1 MNDAKKIFNKG
12 LNFYKNKN
20 LEAAIDT
27 WSSITRGDDK
37 EAYALSRFNL
47 GNLYQETNE
56 KDEAIKAWSSITRED
71 DKEAYAWSRFNLGN
85 LYKETNDK
93 DEAIK
98 AWSSITREDDKEA
111 YAMSRFNLGA
121 LYKNNNE
128 NKKAIETWS
137 SITRED
143 DKEAYARSRFNLG
156 NLYKETNEKDE
167 AIKAWSSI
175 TREDDKQIFARS
187 RFYLGK
193 LYKET
198 NKKDEAIK
206 AWSSIT
212 REDDKKIF
220 ARSRFYLGK
229 LNKETNK
236 KDEAIKAWSSITR
249 KDDKEAYAVSRF
261 YLGDL
266 YKNNNENKKAIETW
280 SSITRKDDKE
290 AYAMSLFYLGDL
302 YKNNNENKKAIET
315 WSSITRKDDK
325 KAYAVSRFYLGNL
338 YKETNEKD
346 EAIRAWKNI
355 NCDDYQEAY
364 IRAQFYL
371 GKLYQENKK
380 YKKAKKCY
388 KNVIKLGN
396 SAFIYQAN
404 ILLRVLEIS
413 SSNNKK
419 NLKDL
424 FEKIDSILQNLFV
437 YPNRGLAD
445 CSEVAH
451 YTRAS
456 TALLLLERDK
466 EKVSHFRL
474 NSIRG
479 VNDPKE
485 GVLLSEY
492 LNLDNLSEQREFI
505 SFISCFTFNHDSL
518 NQFRLYGKE
527 NNREA
532 SGVSL
537 VFYVNKFFSS
547 EYLDRFSSFLTLNKN
562 LEARNDIPEEN
573 KLLLYRCIY
582 IDPKSNYLSIAK
594 RSKITFFRQYK
605 DGRNEWKK
613 YKIAL
618 KNIEDKV
625 REEFESIKE
634 TVKEIDA
641 SDDIVKGLLH
651 DILMPLQ
658 YLVKHYAFEEEQE
671 CRMVSI
677 RSLTKDQRINVD
689 EQFNSMYIEYPISV
703 RDAVEKV
710 YLSIGARDK
719 EHFFIRKLG
728 DHRKVVLSENPFRQK

>member
-1 MNDAKKIFNKG
+1 MNDAKKVFDEG

-20 LEAAIDT
+20 LEAAI
-27 WSSITRGDDK
+27 
-37 EAYALSRFNL
+37 
-47 GNLYQETNE
+47 
-56 KDEAIKAWSSITRED
+56 KAWSSITRED
-71 DKEAYAWSRFNLGN
+71 DKKVYAVSRFNLG
-85 LYKETNDK
+85 
-93 DEAIK
+93 
-98 AWSSITREDDKEA
+98 S
-111 YAMSRFNLGA
+111 
-121 LYKNNNE
+121 
-128 NKKAIETWS
+128 
-137 SITRED
+137 
-143 DKEAYARSRFNLG
+143 
-156 NLYKETNEKDE
+156 
-167 AIKAWSSI
+167 
-175 TREDDKQIFARS
+175 
-187 RFYLGK
+187 

-212 REDDKKIF
+212 REDDKKVY
-220 ARSRFYLGK
+220 AMSRFNLGD
-229 LNKETNK
+229 LYEETNK

-249 KDDKEAYAVSRF
+249 EDDKEAYAKSRF
-261 YLGDL
+261 NLGNL
-266 YKNNNENKKAIETW
+266 YKNNNEDKKAIATW
-280 SSITRKDDKE
+280 SSINLDDDNRIYTK
-290 AYAMSLFYLGDL
+290 S
-302 YKNNNENKKAIET
+302 
-315 WSSITRKDDK
+315 
-325 KAYAVSRFYLGNL
+325 
-338 YKETNEKD
+338 
-346 EAIRAWKNI
+346 
-355 NCDDYQEAY
+355 
-364 IRAQFYL
+364 QFFL
-371 GKLYQENKK
+371 GKLYQENKEDK
-380 YKKAKKCY
+380 EAKECY

-413 SSNNKK
+413 SSNNQEE
-419 NLKDL
+419 LKDL

-437 YPNRGLAD
+437 YPNSGLAD

-466 EKVSHFRL
+466 EKVSYFRL

-485 GVLLSEY
+485 GMVLYEY
-492 LNLDNLSEQREFI
+492 LNLDNLSGQREFI

-537 VFYVNKFFSS
+537 VFNVNKFFSS

-671 CRMVSI
+671 CRMVNI
-677 RSLTKDQRINVD
+677 RSLTKDPRINVD

-728 DHRKVVLSENPFRQK
+728 DHSKVVLSENPFRQK

>member
-1 MNDAKKIFNKG
+1 MNNAKKVFDEG
-12 LNFYKNKN
+12 FNFYNNNN
-20 LEAAIDT
+20 LEAAIKA

-37 EAYALSRFNL
+37 KVYAVSRFNL

-71 DKEAYAWSRFNLGN
+71 DKKVYAMSRFNLGN
-85 LYKETNDK
+85 LYKETNKK

-111 YAMSRFNLGA
+111 YAMSRFNLGN
-121 LYKNNNE
+121 LYKETNE
-128 NKKAIETWS
+128 KDGAIRAWLN
-137 SITRED
+137 ITRED
-143 DKEAYARSRFNLG
+143 NKKAYAGSRVNLG

-175 TREDDKQIFARS
+175 TREDDKEYYARS
-187 RFYLGK
+187 LVNLGD

-206 AWSSIT
+206 AW
-212 REDDKKIF
+212 
-220 ARSRFYLGK
+220 
-229 LNKETNK
+229 
-236 KDEAIKAWSSITR
+236 
-249 KDDKEAYAVSRF
+249 
-261 YLGDL
+261 
-266 YKNNNENKKAIETW
+266 
-280 SSITRKDDKE
+280 
-290 AYAMSLFYLGDL
+290 
-302 YKNNNENKKAIET
+302 
-315 WSSITRKDDK
+315 
-325 KAYAVSRFYLGNL
+325 
-338 YKETNEKD
+338 
-346 EAIRAWKNI
+346 KNI

-364 IRAQFYL
+364 ISAQFYL
-371 GKLYQENKK
+371 GKLYQENKEDK
-380 YKKAKKCY
+380 EAKECY

-396 SAFIYQAN
+396 SAFIYEAN
-404 ILLRVLEIS
+404 IHLRILEIS
-413 SSNNKK
+413 SSNNQEE
-419 NLKDL
+419 LKDL
-424 FEKIDSILQNLFV
+424 FEKIDSILKKLLV
-437 YPNRGLAD
+437 YPNRSLKD

-456 TALLLLERDK
+456 TALLLLEIDK

-537 VFYVNKFFSS
+537 VFDVNKFFSS
-547 EYLDRFSSFLTLNKN
+547 KYLDRFLSFSTLDEN
-562 LEARNDIPEEN
+562 LEARNDSPEEN
-573 KLLLYRCIY
+573 KLPLYRCIY

-594 RSKITFFRQYK
+594 RSKITFFRQYN
-605 DGRNEWKK
+605 DGKEKWKEYQK
-613 YKIAL
+613 EL
-618 KNIEDKV
+618 KKIEDTV
-625 REEFESIKE
+625 RKKFNSVKKIMRKINSNDNK
-634 TVKEIDA
+634 VKELIR
-641 SDDIVKGLLH
+641 

-677 RSLTKDQRINVD
+677 RSLTKDPRINVD

-728 DHRKVVLSENPFRQK
+728 NHRKVVLSENPFRQK